1 MIIEI
6 WTVLNPI
13 IKSFIYLTALYSIGS
28 VLFKFHFQK
37 FFGEELNFY
46 CKKII
51 KNNAFFGIL
60 ISIVAFVS
68 RAGNRGGDVACIC
81 GVEVID

>member
-51 KNNAFFGIL
+51 KNNSFSVF
-60 ISIVAFVS
+60 
-68 RAGNRGGDVACIC
+68 
-81 GVEVID
+81 